1 MLYDIP
7 SRTGVPIAT
16 ETLLRLA
23 EHPRIVAVKDAKGDL
38 AASSAV
44 LAATDLAYYSGDDA
58 LNLPL
63 LSVGAAGFVSVV
75 GPCLHPAAAS
85 RCSTPSTPATSGGRS
100 RSISSCCR
108 LTPASSVPRA

>member
-7 SRTGVPIAT
+7 GRTGTPIRA

-38 AASSAV
+38 FEGSQVMAE
-44 LAATDLAYYSGDDA
+44 TDLAYYSGDDL

-63 LSVGAAGFVSVV
+63 AG
-75 GPCLHPAAAS
+75 
-85 RCSTPSTPATSGGRS
+85 PSAR
-100 RSISSCCR
+100 
-108 LTPASSVPRA
+108 PASSRVVAPRRGRPVRRR